1 MRRRFKKSKF
11 LNLSLIGIVILISL
25 FFLTIFKLDFFKV
38 KAIDIKKDKVNCASE
53 NDLKEK
59 SKVLGK
65 NIFLLDEKNFIDNLK
80 KDFICIKKIVLS
92 KQIPQKITL
101 DIKGREAVVKLV
113 AIKDWEGSASALI
126 DNISTP
132 SASQIAEAYLVDD
145 EAVIFAKEDN
155 SYSPKIK
162 ELCCFTINIFKKD
175 LSVDGKLADEY
186 LANTLKILDQLKTLG
201 VSSEMSMFNNLLIT
215 NSLPKIIFKLD
226 GNVEVQIASLQL
238 ILEKAKIDNKELE
251 FIDLRFDKPIVKFA
265 PKKNGQR

>member
-1 MRRRFKKSKF
+1 MRRRFKKRKF
-11 LNLSLIGIVILISL
+11 LNFKLSLIGIVILISL
-25 FFLTIFKLDFFKV
+25 TFLTIFKLDFFKV

-65 NIFLLDEKNFIDNLK
+65 NIFLFDEKNFIDNLK

-92 KQIPQKITL
+92 KQIPQKIIL
-101 DIKGREAVVKLV
+101 DIKGREAVAKLV

-126 DNISTP
+126 DNTSTP

-155 SYSPKIK
+155 SYSPKI
-162 ELCCFTINIFKKD
+162 NIFKKD
-175 LSVDGKLADEY
+175 LSVEGKLEDDY

-201 VSSEMSMFNNLLIT
+201 INSEMSMFNNLLIT

-226 GNVEVQIASLQL
+226 GDMKVQIASLQL
-238 ILEKAKIDNKELE
+238 ILEKARIDNKELE